1 MNDRIKELLQK
12 SMVEHQFDI
21 RLDPERLIA
30 LTVQECISKLE
41 EEIVWSIDRRGDE
54 VRPDVILKKHFG
66 VEL

>member
-21 RLDPERLIA
+21 RLDPERLIE

-41 EEIVWSIDRRGDE
+41 EEIAWSIDRRGDE